1 MHKKKIIVI
10 TRNLPPLVG
19 GMERLNWHILDEL
32 SQHLKVYTVCPE
44 ESATFNPTNTQSTC
58 IRLKPL
64 WYFLMVASWKSIQL
78 AIRLKPNFIFAGSGL
93 TAPMALIAARM
104 TGARAIAYVHGLD
117 VAVRHP
123 LYKLL
128 WMPAIRKLDRVIAN
142 SNHTAEQL
150 KAIGVNSSR
159 IGIVNPGVS
168 IPEYSQ
174 SKSENNFRKKFNLDD
189 GPILLS
195 IGRLTTRK
203 GLLEFVKHT
212 LPIIL
217 EEKPNAM
224 LVVIGDAPSDSL
236 YAKAQ
241 TQAEIQKE
249 ADTQGI
255 GNSIFFLGKIT
266 DMDTLSSAY
275 LSAAVHIFPVRE
287 IPGDPEGFGMVSIE
301 AAAHGTP
308 TVAFATGGIVD
319 SVQDRK
325 SGFLVESN
333 NYQKF
338 AELTLKAMETSK
350 DFQPSCIAF
359 SKQFSWLNFGKKILE
374 QLNFTGDTSITSASK
389 KDLQ

>member
-1 MHKKKIIVI
+1 MNQKKIIVI

-32 SQHLKVYTVCPE
+32 SQHLEVHTICPE
-44 ESATFNPTNTQSTC
+44 ESTHLRPINTEATG

-64 WYFLMVASWKSIQL
+64 WYFLIAAGWKSLQL
-78 AIRLKPNFIFAGSGL
+78 ARKLRPEFIFAGSGL
-93 TAPMALIAARM
+93 TAPMTLVAARM
-104 TGARAIAYVHGLD
+104 TGARSIAYVHGLD
-117 VAVRHP
+117 VAVKHP

-128 WMPAIRKLDRVIAN
+128 WIPAICKLDRVIAN

-150 KAIGVNSSR
+150 KKIGVYSSR
-159 IGIVNPGVS
+159 ISIVNPGVS
-168 IPEYSQ
+168 IPEYLQ
-174 SKSENNFRKKFNLDD
+174 PQHENNFRNKFNLND

-203 GLLEFVKHT
+203 GLLEFVRYS

-217 EEKPNAM
+217 KEKPNTL
-224 LVVIGDAPSDSL
+224 LVIIGDSPSDSL

-249 ADTQGI
+249 ADIQGI
-255 GNSIFFLGKIT
+255 GSNIFFLGKIT

-287 IPGDPEGFGMVSIE
+287 LSGDPEGFGMVAIE
-301 AAAHGTP
+301 AAAHGIP

-319 SVQDRK
+319 AVQDGV

-338 AELTLKAMETSK
+338 SELTLKALALSK
-350 DFQPSCIAF
+350 DFQHSCVNF
-359 SKQFSWLNFGKKILE
+359 SKQFAWPNFGEKILE
-374 QLNFTGDTSITSASK
+374 QLNATDTTSIY
-389 KDLQ
+389 